1 MKTRI
6 AERGQVTIPKP
17 LRDKL
22 GLRPGAQLDFSVE
35 GGGQT
40 GGGPGRRRR
49 RRGPDH
55 RLSQDEQDDGRFSGR
70 GSGQGVITAVD
81 TNVLLDV
88 FRNDPRFCSSSAALI
103 ACDIVWAETAAA
115 FPAQAP
121 FLKAMQTLDVKYST
135 LGQRNAEY
143 AAHAWRRYRAHGGK
157 RDRVLADFLIGAH
170 ALQQADQLLTR
181 DRGFY
186 RPYFKDLRILDP
198 VVT

>member
-1 MKTRI
+1 M
-6 AERGQVTIPKP
+6 
-17 LRDKL
+17 
-22 GLRPGAQLDFSVE
+22 
-35 GGGQT
+35 
-40 GGGPGRRRR
+40 
-49 RRGPDH
+49 
-55 RLSQDEQDDGRFSGR
+55 
-70 GSGQGVITAVD
+70 ITAVD

-88 FRNDPRFCSSSAALI
+88 FRNDPRFCSSSAALLRHCLTQGALI

-135 LGQRNAEY
+135 FDQQSAEH

-157 RDRVLADFLIGAH
+157 RDRVLADFFIGAH

-186 RPYFKDLRILDP
+186 RPYFKGLRILDP